1 MVGFKNMVRQATEL
15 HSQANQKSEP
25 KIRHRLHR
33 MADISHIAETD
44 REGRRRPPGHD
55 LPEPPGVD

>member
-1 MVGFKNMVRQATEL
+1 MVGFKDMVRQATEL

-25 KIRHRLHR
+25 RIRHRLHR

-55 LPEPPGVD
+55 L